1 MDKIKGT
8 GVALVTPFNSNNSI
22 DYIGLE
28 KLINHV
34 IDGGVDYLVVL
45 GTTGESA
52 TLSSSEKVDIIELIR
67 CKPFPN
73 ELRKKIENYKNVL
86 TVDEQTPSGGL
97 KSIILE
103 NVKNNVCGLSLPDKF
118 IYENLGREKLL
129 DKNNLSIANILKNIN
144 RLIKNR

>member
-52 TLSSSEKVDIIELIR
+52 TLSSSEKVDIIEF
-67 CKPFPN
+67 C
-73 ELRKKIENYKNVL
+73 KKINNNRLPIVL
-86 TVDEQTPSGGL
+86 GVGGNDTLKVIAELNEYNLNGIDAILSVSPSYNKPSQEGIINHYSL
-97 KSIILE
+97 ISKSSRLPIILY
-103 NVKNNVCGLSLPDKF
+103 NV
-118 IYENLGREKLL
+118 
-129 DKNNLSIANILKNIN
+129 
-144 RLIKNR
+144 